1 MPKHK
6 MSLWEVEQF
15 LNQTE
20 DVARSISD
28 AWELDPV
35 VDRDEEGN
43 PLSTTHTLPFDPEVL
58 KNTIMLRGGRLGVP
72 YNNIATYY
80 TMCMWWWKQHKPT
93 FQKWWEVEEKW
104 YEPLW
109 DRDGRRRTH
118 EDTAD
123 TGTLDTSTSDTEVMD
138 DDTSYQKSGT
148 SKEIMDDDTTGSV
161 TTSGSSN
168 TTNEVSAFDSST
180 YQPHDTS
187 STTTSSSESSTG
199 TDDRTTT
206 TTWSESGTGTDDRT
220 TTKNG
225 TIDTDTSSDKDFDH
239 YSHEYGNWGISMFSA
254 KLYSEQYE
262 RRYKYNPYTL
272 MSDIFLKEMTD
283 CVWM

>member
-1 MPKHK
+1 

-15 LNQTE
+15 LNQTS

-58 KNTIMLRGGRLGVP
+58 KNTIMLKGGRLGVP
-72 YNNIATYY
+72 YNNMATYY
-80 TMCMWWWKQHKPT
+80 TMCMWWWKKWKPT

-109 DRDGRRRTH
+109 DRDGRRKTH
-118 EDTAD
+118 EDTSDVGTDD
-123 TGTLDTSTSDTEVMD
+123 TVEGSTEVMD
-138 DDTSYQKSGT
+138 DDTTYSKSG
-148 SKEIMDDDTTGSV
+148 SKTEVMDDDVTNHSV
-161 TTSGSSN
+161 TEN
-168 TTNEVSAFDSST
+168 TVSAYDQST
-180 YQPHDTS
+180 YQPHDKS
-187 STTTSSSESSTG
+187 ETTGQG

-206 TTWSESGTGTDDRT
+206 TNWSESGSGTDDRT
-220 TTKNG
+220 TTFNK
-225 TIDTDTSSDKDFDH
+225 TIDNDNTNDRDFDH

-262 RRYKYNPYTL
+262 RRYKYNPYEL
-272 MSDIFLKEMTD
+272 MSDVFLKEMTD
-283 CVWM
+283 CIWI